1 MQTFEQID
9 QRRIAICKSWG
20 LFDQSNPMAQ
30 MTKLAEEFVEL
41 KHALLE
47 DDTGEIIDAI
57 GDMTVV
63 LGNIASMLN
72 LSLPDCYA
80 SAVHEISKRR
90 GHIDPDSG
98 LFIKAEG

>member
-1 MQTFEQID
+1 MV
-9 QRRIAICKSWG
+9 
-20 LFDQSNPMAQ
+20 
-30 MTKLAEEFVEL
+30 KLAEEYTEL

-47 DDTGEIIDAI
+47 DDMGEIIDAL
-57 GDMTVV
+57 GDSMVV

-72 LSLPDCYA
+72 LALPDCYA
-80 SAVHEISKRR
+80 SAVHEISKRS

>member
-1 MQTFEQID
+1 MTFEETDKIRQSIC
-9 QRRIAICKSWG
+9 QRWG
-20 LFDQSNPMAQ
+20 LFDQSSPMAQ

-72 LSLPDCYA
+72 LDMADCYA

-98 LFIKAEG
+98 LFIKAED